1 MINKYLLEKK
11 MSFVFSVAVFIF
23 ALLPLNLQSQELIDL
38 IIEAFKETEIA
49 RAKIYLSSTPVTV
62 TDAHCERSA
71 GGLHDFYSE
80 GDYWWPNPEN
90 PGGAYQQRDGQTNP
104 NNFTSHRHAMIRL
117 SEITATL
124 TSAWLLTGEKCFM

>member
-23 ALLPLNLQSQELIDL
+23 ALLPLNLQAQELIDL
-38 IIEAFKETEIA
+38 IIKAFKETEIA
-49 RAKIYLSSTPVTV
+49 RAKIYLNSTPVNV

-90 PGGAYQQRDGQTNP
+90 PGGA
-104 NNFTSHRHAMIRL
+104 
-117 SEITATL
+117 
-124 TSAWLLTGEKCFM
+124 